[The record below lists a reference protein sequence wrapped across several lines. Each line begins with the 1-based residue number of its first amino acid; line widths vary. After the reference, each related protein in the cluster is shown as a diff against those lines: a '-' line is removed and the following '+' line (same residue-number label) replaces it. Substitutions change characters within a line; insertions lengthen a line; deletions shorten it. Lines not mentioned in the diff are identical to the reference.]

1 MQVET
6 GSASEITDICYS
18 NHMQMD
24 LFDLENV
31 GFFWRIFFLNFDQMT
46 DML

>member
-31 GFFWRIFFLNFDQMT
+31 GFFWRILKKKFDKMT